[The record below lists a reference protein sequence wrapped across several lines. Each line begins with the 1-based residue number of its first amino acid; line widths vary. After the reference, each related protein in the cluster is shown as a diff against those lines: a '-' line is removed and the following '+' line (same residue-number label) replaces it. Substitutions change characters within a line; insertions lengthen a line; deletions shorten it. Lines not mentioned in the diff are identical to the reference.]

1 MPFHSVCSVLL
12 TLLAQQITQIETD
25 DGWRAQQNQRSASL
39 LYYHFLCLWK
49 YVIRN
54 LKGVDG
60 HYNTHHDYLP
70 IVDLFNSLTNDSIM
84 LKRIL
89 FLFSDHA
96 TLEVAF

>member
-1 MPFHSVCSVLL
+1 MTDGELNKTKEVRLCF
-12 TLLAQQITQIETD
+12 ITI
-25 DGWRAQQNQRSASL
+25 
-39 LYYHFLCLWK
+39 FCVFLWK